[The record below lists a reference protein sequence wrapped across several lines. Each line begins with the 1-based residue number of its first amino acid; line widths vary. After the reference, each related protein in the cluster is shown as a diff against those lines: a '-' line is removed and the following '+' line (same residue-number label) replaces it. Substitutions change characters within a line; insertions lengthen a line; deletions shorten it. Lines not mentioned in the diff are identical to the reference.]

1 MPWKVVGDITVVIH
15 AVWIAAALFGP
26 FFAVRR
32 PRLRA
37 IHLAVILVPLVFVAL
52 GMYCPLTYLET
63 WSRFRQSLIGQSF
76 AEGGGQSPAVA
87 YPGGFIVKHLERW
100 IYWDVPIQVLAAA
113 NLAWLALWTTVYA
126 RLWRKEK
133 K

>member
-26 FFAVRR
+26 FFAVRC
-32 PRLRA
+32 PRLRT

-63 WSRFRQSLIGQSF
+63 WSRI
-76 AEGGGQSPAVA
+76 GQSPAVA

-100 IYWDVPIQVLAAA
+100 IYWDIPIQVLAAA
-113 NLAWLALWTTVYA
+113 NLAWLALWTTVYV

-133 K
+133 KKNQN